1 MKVSVLF
8 SGGKDS
14 SLSAL
19 LLEPF
24 FEVELVTCNF
34 GLLPT
39 GEIAA
44 KTAEKLHFPHRTL
57 SLEKEILEK
66 AYELLQ
72 RDGFPKSAINYIH
85 ERAVETLAL
94 DPAVKLIADGTRR
107 DDRVPV
113 LSISQIRSLEDRL
126 GVQYFCP
133 LKGYGK
139 KVVDS
144 LVGAYLNIEQG
155 PSESTQK
162 ADYETELRE
171 LIRQREGEERIREL
185 FPVHFQSHVLSR
197 KNFPENA
204 DVFKNRQPP

>member
-44 KTAEKLHFPHRTL
+44 KTAEELQFPHRIL
-57 SLEKEILEK
+57 SLEQEILEK
-66 AYELLQ
+66 AYELLL

-85 ERAVETLAL
+85 ERAVETLAM

-113 LSISQIRSLEDRL
+113 LSISQVRSIEDRL

-139 KVVDS
+139 KIVDS
-144 LVGAYLNIEQG
+144 LAGRYLNIEQG

-171 LIRQREGEERIREL
+171 LIRQRQGEGRIKEL

-197 KNFPENA
+197 KNFPE
-204 DVFKNRQPP
+204 KRSR

>member
-19 LLEPF
+19 LMEPF

-39 GEIAA
+39 GEVAA
-44 KTAEKLHFPHRTL
+44 KTAEKLHFPHRVL
-57 SLEKEILEK
+57 SLEREILEK
-66 AYELLQ
+66 ACEMVLKE
-72 RDGFPKSAINYIH
+72 GFPKSAINYIH

-113 LSISQIRSLEDRL
+113 LSISQVRSIEDRL

-144 LVGAYLNIEQG
+144 LVESYLNVEQG

-171 LIRQREGEERIREL
+171 LIRQRQGEKRIKEL

-197 KNFPENA
+197 KERP
-204 DVFKNRQPP
+204 

>member
-24 FEVELVTCNF
+24 FEIELVTCNF

-44 KTAEKLHFPHRTL
+44 KTAIELRFPHRVLTL
-57 SLEKEILEK
+57 KREILEK
-66 AYELLQ
+66 AYNLIIS
-72 RDGFPKSAINYIH
+72 DGFPKNAINYIH
-85 ERAVETLAL
+85 KSAIEALA
-94 DPAVKLIADGTRR
+94 AEQGIEFIADGTRR

-113 LSISQIRSLEDRL
+113 LSTAEIRSIEDRFC
-126 GVQYFCP
+126 VQYICP
-133 LKGYGK
+133 LKGYSRK
-139 KVVDS
+139 AVNF
-144 LVGAYLNIEQG
+144 LVERDLIIEEG

-171 LIRQREGEERIREL
+171 LIRQRLGDYKIHEL
-185 FPVHFQSHVLSR
+185 FPVHLQSHTLSR
-197 KNFPENA
+197 K
-204 DVFKNRQPP
+204 K

>member
-39 GEIAA
+39 GKIAA
-44 KTAEKLHFPHRTL
+44 KTAEELHFPHRVL
-57 SLEKEILEK
+57 SLEREILEK
-66 AYELLQ
+66 AYEMVLKE
-72 RDGFPKSAINYIH
+72 GFPKSAINYIH
-85 ERAVETLAL
+85 ERAVETLAM

-113 LSISQIRSLEDRL
+113 LSISQVRSIEDRL
-126 GVQYFCP
+126 GVQYSCP
-133 LKGYGK
+133 LKGFGK

-144 LVGAYLNIEQG
+144 LVGCYLNVEQG
-155 PSESTQK
+155 LSESTQK

-171 LIRQREGEERIREL
+171 LIRQRQGKEMIKEL
-185 FPVHFQSHVLSR
+185 FPVHIQSHVLSR
-197 KNFPENA
+197 KKYP
-204 DVFKNRQPP
+204 